1 MILENDESNNNETKK
16 DYYSGYYF
24 GNDPYSSDSLGK
36 QYDDE
41 TLKKRVEDGL
51 RNNSVTKSC
60 DIKITVVDRL
70 VTLYGSVRTS
80 EQKRVAAKIAST
92 ISGIVEVLDEL
103 RVLEPERAG
112 L

>member
-1 MILENDESNNNETKK
+1 MVLGNYENDNNETKK

-36 QYDDE
+36 QDDDE
-41 TLKKRVEDGL
+41 TLKKKVEDGL

-60 DIKITVVDRL
+60 DIKITVVDGL
-70 VTLYGSVRTS
+70 VTLHGSVRTL
-80 EQKRVAAKIAST
+80 EQKRVAAKIASSV
-92 ISGIVEVLDEL
+92 SGTVEVLDEL